1 MRPKPI
7 PELTKEQFAV
17 VQKEMKRT
25 PSKRDIERIERAKET
40 VKRYSI

>member
-7 PELTKEQFAV
+7 PELNKKQFAV
-17 VQKEMKRT
+17 IQKETKRT
-25 PSKRDIERIERAKET
+25 PSNEDIARIKRAKEI

>member
-7 PELTKEQFAV
+7 PELTREQFAEV
-17 VQKEMKRT
+17 RKEIKRT
-25 PSKRDIERIERAKET
+25 PSRKDIERIKRAKET